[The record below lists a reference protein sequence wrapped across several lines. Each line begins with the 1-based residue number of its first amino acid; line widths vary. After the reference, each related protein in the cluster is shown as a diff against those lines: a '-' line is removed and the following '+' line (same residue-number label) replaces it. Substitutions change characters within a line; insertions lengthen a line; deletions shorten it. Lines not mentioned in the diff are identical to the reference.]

1 MARTY
6 GAEAIIIKRRNWGEA
21 DRFITFLS
29 KYKGKFT
36 CVAKGIRK
44 VASRRGPNLE
54 LFNHVKVYLAQGKN
68 LDVVI
73 EVESL
78 GTFKRI
84 KEDLPK
90 LGLSFH
96 LAEMVNEFLAE
107 GQGGRGVFDL
117 LLKTLKQLQEE
128 ENPQKSI
135 IILQTFDVKFLD
147 LVGYKP
153 RLFSC
158 AKCGEKIGG
167 RENFLSAE
175 FGGVIDQDCFKS
187 ALFTRPISPNAIK
200 LLRFLQIEDWPRIK
214 KLTIKGSLNK
224 ETERILRFYIEYL
237 MEKELKSAKFIDQI
251 KIKR

>member
-54 LFNHVKVYLAQGKN
+54 LFNHVKVYLARGRN

-78 GTFKRI
+78 ETFKRI

-90 LGLSFH
+90 LSLSFH

-117 LLKTLKQLQEE
+117 LLRTLNLLQEE
-128 ENPQKSI
+128 ENAQKAKVL
-135 IILQTFDVKFLD
+135 LQAFDVKFLD

-175 FGGVIDQDCFKS
+175 FGGIIGQDCYKS
-187 ALFTRPISPNAIK
+187 SFFAKPASQEAIK
-200 LLRFLQIEDWPRIK
+200 LLRFLQSEDWPRIK
-214 KLTIKGSLNK
+214 KLSAGDSLNE
-224 ETERILRFYIEYL
+224 ETERLLRFYIEYL
-237 MEKELKSAKFIDQI
+237 MEKELKSAKFIEQI
-251 KIKR
+251 RS